1 MKNSYLILLVFL
13 VSVISCSNP
22 KEKDH
27 SYPLEKYSELGMPDF
42 NRPWKV
48 SEFTDVIATLRKIR
62 NNDFLALPKKGS
74 RNSGELFDHLI
85 SMDNLS
91 FLNID
96 TLPLYEKAYRIQ
108 SFILIQ
114 SEYIDIYTDLYK
126 REQYFNEELID
137 FYIFGI
143 SYSQKMLDLAYQINE
158 SDKPGDIGMQS
169 GFPGI
174 QYGHVFMIST
184 CLEKQKNTSL
194 YKAEDLERL
203 SDSIALSIRRN
214 MSWYDS
220 IAVEQIK
227 HNMLVAIDSSS
238 SDKIRNAY
246 QDIVNNL

>member
-1 MKNSYLILLVFL
+1 
-13 VSVISCSNP
+13 VISCSNP

-42 NRPWKV
+42 NRPWQI
-48 SEFTDVIATLRKIR
+48 SEFTDVIATLREIR

-108 SFILIQ
+108 AFVHIQ
-114 SEYIDIYTDLYK
+114 SEYIDIYTDLYH
-126 REQYFNEELID
+126 REQYYNEELID
-137 FYIFGI
+137 LYIYGI
-143 SYSQKMLDLAYQINE
+143 SITQKMLDLAYQINE
-158 SDKPGDIGMQS
+158 SDKPGDVGMQS

-184 CLEKQKNTSL
+184 CLDKQKNTSL
-194 YKAEDLERL
+194 YKAEDLEIL

-238 SDKIRNAY
+238 SDKIRNEY
-246 QDIVNNL
+246 RDILNKL

>member
-1 MKNSYLILLVFL
+1 MKNSYLFILVFL
-13 VSVISCSNP
+13 FSVVSCSNP
-22 KEKDH
+22 KAKDF

-42 NRPWKV
+42 NRPWQI
-48 SEFTDVIATLRKIR
+48 SEFGDVIATLRDIL
-62 NNDFLALPKKGS
+62 NNEPLSLPRKGS
-74 RNSGELFDHLI
+74 SKSGKLFEHLI

-96 TLPLYEKAYRIQ
+96 TLPLYEKAYRKQ
-108 SFILIQ
+108 SFIMIQ

-137 FYIFGI
+137 IYIFGI

-158 SDKPGDIGMQS
+158 SDNPGDIGMQS

-184 CLEKQKNTSL
+184 CLDKQKNTSL
-194 YKAEDLERL
+194 YEAEDLERL
-203 SDSIALSIRRN
+203 SDSIALSVRRN

-227 HNMLVAIDSSS
+227 DNMLVAIDSSS
-238 SDKIRNAY
+238 SDKIRKKY
-246 QDIVNNL
+246 RDILNKL

>member
-1 MKNSYLILLVFL
+1 MKNSYIFILVFL
-13 VSVISCSNP
+13 FSLVSCSNP
-22 KEKDH
+22 KAKDY
-27 SYPLEKYSELGMPDF
+27 SYPLEKYYELGIPDIS
-42 NRPWKV
+42 RPWKV
-48 SEFTDVIATLRKIR
+48 SEFGDVIATLRNIR
-62 NNDFLALPKKGS
+62 NNDFHALPKKGS
-74 RNSGELFDHLI
+74 PKSGELFNHLI

-114 SEYIDIYTDLYK
+114 SDYIDIYTDIRR

-137 FYIFGI
+137 IYIFGI

-184 CLEKQKNTSL
+184 CLDKQKNTSL

-203 SDSIALSIRRN
+203 SDSIALSIRNN
-214 MSWYDS
+214 MSWYDT
-220 IAVEQIK
+220 IAIDKIK
-227 HNMLVAIDSSS
+227 QNMLVVIDSSS
-238 SDKIRNAY
+238 SDKIRNEY
-246 QDIVNNL
+246 RDIINSL